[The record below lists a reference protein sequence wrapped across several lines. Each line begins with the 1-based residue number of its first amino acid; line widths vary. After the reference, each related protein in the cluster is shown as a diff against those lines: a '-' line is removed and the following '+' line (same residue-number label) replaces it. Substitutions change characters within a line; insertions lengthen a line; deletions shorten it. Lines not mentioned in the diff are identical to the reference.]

1 MLKNRFVGMAIILA
15 LLVALAPTPS
25 QAAPR
30 GWTAVS
36 VPSVSSLFEK
46 IGRWWNQ
53 TLNGPD
59 RPARQQ
65 MAAPKIG
72 CGIDPNG
79 SPTCGPD
86 PDPLTAPEPGDPK
99 GSGSN

>member
-1 MLKNRFVGMAIILA
+1 MEWN
-15 LLVALAPTPS
+15 
-25 QAAPR
+25 
-30 GWTAVS
+30 AVS

-65 MAAPKIG
+65 TTAPKIG

-79 SPTCGPD
+79 QTAVRTGPD

-99 GSGSN
+99 G

>member
-1 MLKNRFVGMAIILA
+1 MLKSRFAVAAVVLA
-15 LLVALAPTPS
+15 LLVALAPAPS

-30 GWTAVS
+30 GWNAVS

-53 TLNGPD
+53 TLSGPD

-65 MAAPKIG
+65 ATAPKIG

-79 SPTCGPD
+79 QPLCGPGPGPD
-86 PDPLTAPEPGDPK
+86 PMAAPEPADPN
-99 GSGSN
+99 G

>member
-1 MLKNRFVGMAIILA
+1 MLKSRFAVTAVILA
-15 LLVALAPTPS
+15 LLVALAPMPS

-36 VPSVSSLFEK
+36 VPSVSSLFEQ

-53 TLNGPD
+53 TLNGAD
-59 RPARQQ
+59 RPARRQSS
-65 MAAPKIG
+65 APKIG

-79 SPTCGPD
+79 APLCGPRPD
-86 PDPLTAPEPGDPK
+86 PDPLTAAEPVDPK
-99 GSGSN
+99 G

>member
-1 MLKNRFVGMAIILA
+1 MLKSRFAVTAVTLA
-15 LLVALAPTPS
+15 LFVALAPLPS

-65 MAAPKIG
+65 TTAPKIG

-79 SPTCGPD
+79 EPLCGTD
-86 PDPLTAPEPGDPK
+86 PDPLTAPEPVDPK
-99 GSGSN
+99 G

>member
-1 MLKNRFVGMAIILA
+1 MLKCRFAVTAMLLA
-15 LLVALAPTPS
+15 LFVVLAPLPS

-46 IGRWWNQ
+46 ITRWWNQ

-59 RPARQQ
+59 RRQRST
-65 MAAPKIG
+65 APKLG

-79 SPTCGPD
+79 QPMCGPD
-86 PDPLTAPEPGDPK
+86 PDPLMAPEPVDPK
-99 GSGSN
+99 E